1 MAPIAPLTTYRYRTH
16 SCLLRVTGQLS
27 ALSQLASQP
36 IINRLRFH
44 LQIWQAEDQVEIPG
58 STPILDLRGEQAQL
72 LELSDRVQDYV
83 QRHLQGQEAAPG
95 PGGGWVTLT
104 RLGLT
109 RHCLRVNPP
118 EPRVV
123 MLSTLQLA
131 DLADVLEQMDNQVQ
145 LGTVAIERGRPGR
158 RLALP
163 TLWVGSAASIL
174 VAAVLGNQWLVHD
187 SPRVVRSPQITPPE
201 VADIPQTQPELGLSA
216 PPASAPPHPG
226 PPALANRPNPVKRQP
241 QQTDQAQRPKITTP
255 PPASSHP
262 QKDPELNEQGSTL
275 PSPFRTRVTP
285 APAALD
291 GELEILRQTLEARW
305 KVPAQLGESLR
316 YQISLATDGTVITV
330 QPLTPVARDYQAQL
344 GLPPV
349 NQIIPGISLSQ
360 RTTLE
365 VDYLPDGRVQ
375 IIPPSQ
381 SESP

>member
-44 LQIWQAEDQVEIPG
+44 LQLWQAEDQVEMPG

-72 LELSDRVQDYV
+72 LELSDQVQDYV
-83 QRHLQGQEAAPG
+83 QRHLQGQESAPS
-95 PGGGWVTLT
+95 PGDGWVTLT
-104 RLGLT
+104 SLGLT

-145 LGTVAIERGRPGR
+145 LETAIIARGRPGR

-163 TLWVGSAASIL
+163 SLWIGSAASIL
-174 VAAVLGNQWLVHD
+174 VAVVLGNQWLVHD
-187 SPRVVRSPQITPPE
+187 SPRVVRSPQTTPPE
-201 VADIPQTQPELGLSA
+201 VADTTPTQPEPRLAA
-216 PPASAPPHPG
+216 PATSAPPHPI
-226 PPALANRPNPVKRQP
+226 PSALGNRSNPIKPKPQP
-241 QQTDQAQRPKITTP
+241 TDQAQRPKTTTA
-255 PPASSHP
+255 PPAASRP
-262 QKDPELNEQGSTL
+262 RRDRELKDQGPTL
-275 PSPFRTRVTP
+275 PSPFRTRATQ

-291 GELEILRQTLEARW
+291 GALEILRQTLQARW

-316 YQISLATDGTVITV
+316 YQISLAPDGTVITV
-330 QPLTPVARDYQAQL
+330 QPLTPMARDYQAQS

-360 RTTLE
+360 RMTLE
-365 VDYLPDGRVQ
+365 VDYLPDGKVRVV
-375 IIPPSQ
+375 PPSQ
-381 SESP
+381 LESP